1 MRRVLFPELSVLRNG
16 LHVPSSPSHPDRML
30 RSSSNAIL
38 LVSAFLLVTA
48 IFSSEGF
55 AWLEILFSI
64 FYIARGLLLRSGRR
78 LGAVL
83 ISIPLFIRLDL
94 LLLALFLQ
102 PVDRAWFID
111 LGLSLLFTTF
121 VVRSYQAA
129 RDSRAY
135 RMVNAPG

>member
-1 MRRVLFPELSVLRNG
+1 
-16 LHVPSSPSHPDRML
+16 ML